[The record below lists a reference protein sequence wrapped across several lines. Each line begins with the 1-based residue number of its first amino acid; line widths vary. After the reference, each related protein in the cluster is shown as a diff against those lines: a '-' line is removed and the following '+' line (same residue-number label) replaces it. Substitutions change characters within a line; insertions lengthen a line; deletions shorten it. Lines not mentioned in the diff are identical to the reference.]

1 MSLKNIMLN
10 KRAQSDPI
18 YIGIGK
24 VIETESILVY
34 KRREEVTANQK
45 IKVLYL
51 FRLYS
56 GTRN

>member
-24 VIETESILVY
+24 FVETESILVY

-51 FRLYS
+51 FGPYS